1 MNDIGNKLMK
11 TLSIATIMLTLSISI
26 SANASLK
33 VGDTLVL
40 KKDLQS
46 ISSDSS
52 SILINGKP
60 ASSFRRIK
68 TTGCIINLTDRDY
81 RSESSYSKG
90 DVFSVKSIEKGLLE
104 NKEIFTTYRGSIVVT
119 LQSKN
124 AASEEVLTL
133 GCSTEENLS
142 KTAANLQ
149 TPEAE
154 VVVATFNDLF

>member
-1 MNDIGNKLMK
+1 MK
-11 TLSIATIMLTLSISI
+11 TLSIATTILTLSISI
-26 SANASLK
+26 AANASLK
-33 VGDTLVL
+33 AGDTLVL

-52 SILINGKP
+52 SILINGKVNS
-60 ASSFRRIK
+60 AFRRIE
-68 TTGCIINLTDRDY
+68 TTGCKINLTDRDY
-81 RSESSYSKG
+81 NSESSYSKG
-90 DVFSVKSIEKGLLE
+90 DIFSVNSIEKGLLE

-119 LQSKN
+119 LIAKD

-133 GCSTEENLS
+133 TCSTEENLS

-154 VVVATFNDLF
+154 VVLATFNDLF

>member
-1 MNDIGNKLMK
+1 MK
-11 TLSIATIMLTLSISI
+11 MLSIATIIMTLSIGA
-26 SANASLK
+26 SANAALN

-46 ISSDSS
+46 VSSDAS
-52 SILINGKP
+52 SILINGKS

-68 TTGCIINLTDRDY
+68 ATGCILNLTDRDY

-90 DVFSVKSIEKGLLE
+90 TVFTVKSIEKGLLE

-119 LQSKN
+119 LQTKD
-124 AASEEVLTL
+124 AASEEVVTI
-133 GCSTEENLS
+133 GCSTEENVS
-142 KTAANLQ
+142 KIVSKLQ

-154 VVVATFNDLF
+154 AVLATFNDLF